1 MTKEEQVR
9 LTWAAHY
16 WQAQHYRALQRI
28 HELEAEN
35 AVLRA
40 TNRELTARLYERK
53 SEKGHGGTEA
63 TSPEPSIRPR
73 GQQAGT
79 RGHGRRDYSHLP
91 VEEEFHELP
100 EAERVCP
107 RCGLPLEAFPGT
119 EDSEVIEVAVRAYRR
134 VIRRARYRRSCSC
147 TGVPVLLTAPSPP
160 KLIPKGH
167 YGVSVWVSVLLDKYQ
182 FLRPLHRGLEDWKS
196 QGLDL
201 AVGTMTGGLKKLLD
215 LLTPIQEALVAK
227 NREANR
233 WHADETRWR
242 VFTETMGKTS
252 HRWYMWVFR
261 SPETVVYQL
270 DPSRSARVPKAHYEG
285 VEEGILNVDR
295 YASYKALARQ
305 GKIVL
310 AFCWAHV
317 RRDFIK
323 VRTGW
328 KAHEAWANA
337 WLERIGQLYHLNR
350 QRLRVRDTPAEF
362 AEADRTLREAVQAM
376 ATCRETELAA
386 LPNTPAAT
394 PQRKVL
400 ESLRRHWE
408 GLTVFV
414 EHPEVP
420 MDNNE
425 AERLERTPAV
435 ARKNFYGSAALW
447 SGQLAAVMFS
457 IIQTLALTGLNP
469 RLWLTLYLD
478 ACAANHGQ
486 VPNDFQRFLPWNLSP
501 EQRRELAL
509 VQKPPLQDSS

>member
-201 AVGTMTGGLKKLLD
+201 AVGTVTGGLKKLLD

-261 SPETVVYQL
+261 RMFQL
-270 DPSRSARVPKAHYEG
+270 
-285 VEEGILNVDR
+285 
-295 YASYKALARQ
+295 
-305 GKIVL
+305 
-310 AFCWAHV
+310 
-317 RRDFIK
+317 
-323 VRTGW
+323 
-328 KAHEAWANA
+328 
-337 WLERIGQLYHLNR
+337 
-350 QRLRVRDTPAEF
+350 
-362 AEADRTLREAVQAM
+362 
-376 ATCRETELAA
+376 
-386 LPNTPAAT
+386 
-394 PQRKVL
+394 
-400 ESLRRHWE
+400 SL
-408 GLTVFV
+408 
-414 EHPEVP
+414 
-420 MDNNE
+420 
-425 AERLERTPAV
+425 
-435 ARKNFYGSAALW
+435 K
-447 SGQLAAVMFS
+447 
-457 IIQTLALTGLNP
+457 
-469 RLWLTLYLD
+469 
-478 ACAANHGQ
+478 
-486 VPNDFQRFLPWNLSP
+486 
-501 EQRRELAL
+501 
-509 VQKPPLQDSS
+509 